1 MKASRLH
8 KLQKKK
14 KNGFT
19 GFYLFSCIS
28 GPKFQINNWI
38 DLGIGSLDYRS
49 GQFGQSRLNNY
60 AIKPSHSNLSCSLS
74 LYISFFI
81 YFNFIMVLIK
91 VMPCYFHT
99 FIFLIF
105 KFQIINLLLILDLL
119 KGIHVVRSLFATQT
133 QNVGYADLMSPR
145 Q

>member
-1 MKASRLH
+1 
-8 KLQKKK
+8 
-14 KNGFT
+14 
-19 GFYLFSCIS
+19 
-28 GPKFQINNWI
+28 
-38 DLGIGSLDYRS
+38 
-49 GQFGQSRLNNY
+49 
-60 AIKPSHSNLSCSLS
+60 
-74 LYISFFI
+74 
-81 YFNFIMVLIK
+81 MVLIK

>member
-1 MKASRLH
+1 
-8 KLQKKK
+8 
-14 KNGFT
+14 
-19 GFYLFSCIS
+19 
-28 GPKFQINNWI
+28 
-38 DLGIGSLDYRS
+38 
-49 GQFGQSRLNNY
+49 
-60 AIKPSHSNLSCSLS
+60 
-74 LYISFFI
+74 
-81 YFNFIMVLIK
+81 MVLIK

-133 QNVGYADLMSPR
+133 QNVGYADLMRPR